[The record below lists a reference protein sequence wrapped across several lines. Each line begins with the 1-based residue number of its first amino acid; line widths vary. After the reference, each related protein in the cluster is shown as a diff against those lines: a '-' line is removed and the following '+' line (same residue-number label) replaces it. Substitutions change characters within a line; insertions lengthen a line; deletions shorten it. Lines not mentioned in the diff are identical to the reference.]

1 MGFRDRSR
9 KQQVTLWHEAFQ
21 ELVTERAPP
30 GFDVLGEFLLSR
42 RPRRADLLLLRRKHV
57 ERRDGDGRILRALWP
72 RLAEAAIVEFKS
84 PTRGFRPSELIR
96 LMSYGAQYHAAYF
109 PEVGGPAA
117 LSLVLVVPAVTQP
130 LDAELALM
138 GWRLAPLGSGYAAIH
153 GAWYTTFVV
162 STDEVA
168 DAEHDDFLRI
178 FGQRQVETQET
189 RHWLEHWILE
199 RHTMQDPK
207 QREGYDEM
215 LHKLLSSL
223 TPEQR
228 LRGLKPEERLSGL
241 KPEERL
247 SGLKPEERLSGL
259 KPEERLSGLE
269 PEEQI
274 LALSDQVLRGLP
286 EDYVRSLPKRVRD
299 QIRKRLSTPK

>member
-1 MGFRDRSR
+1 MGFRGRSR
-9 KQQVTLWHEAFQ
+9 KHQVTLWHEAFQ
-21 ELVTERAPP
+21 DLVTERAPP
-30 GFDVLGEFLLSR
+30 SFDVIGEFLLSR

-57 ERRDGDGRILRALWP
+57 ERRDGEGRILRALWP
-72 RLAEAAIVEFKS
+72 RLADAAIVEFKS

-96 LMSYGAQYHAAYF
+96 LMSYGAQYHAAYL
-109 PEVGGPAA
+109 PDVGGPAG
-117 LSLVLVVPAVTQP
+117 LTLVLVVPAVTQP

-138 GWRLAPLGSGYAAIH
+138 GWRLARLGEGYAAID

-178 FGQRQVETQET
+178 FGRRQIERRET
-189 RHWLEHWILE
+189 RHWLEHWIME
-199 RHTMQDPK
+199 RETMQDVK

-215 LHKLLSSL
+215 LYKLLDTL

-228 LRGLKPEERLSGL
+228 LRGLTPEQRLV
-241 KPEERL
+241 
-247 SGLKPEERLSGL
+247 
-259 KPEERLSGLE
+259 GLE

-274 LALSDQVLRGLP
+274 LALSDEVLRGLP
-286 EDYVRSLPKRVRD
+286 DDYVRSLPRRVRAE
-299 QIRKRLSTPK
+299 IRKRLRKPR